1 MANSLWTVNLDNKIT
16 KVDFDTIK
24 NLKEIDLMNWYRRSQ
39 MLWFKYKYDI
49 HFENIHPQV
58 YFDLMDLIN
67 ANPVQTLILD
77 QDPINTYI
85 GAWVP
90 VYCKLSNVKHT
101 AGSVVQNKDN
111 YRVTFDLTCE
121 EQNPR

>member
-24 NLKEIDLMNWYRRSQ
+24 NLKEIDLMNGYRRSQ

-49 HFENIHPQV
+49 HFENVAPQL
-58 YFDLMDLIN
+58 YFDLMDMIN

-77 QDPINTYI
+77 QDPIDTYI
-85 GAWVP
+85 GSGVP

-101 AGSVVQNKDN
+101 AGSVVQDKAN